1 MINQIKSFLFSFHE
15 INNESTL
22 IGVRGRGKIKTW
34 RCSISVSPCMR
45 EQKKVAQR
53 KKDTRNIVN
62 SYSYCFEIVSFNDC
76 NSLINEVVVEA
87 VKEKIRVDC
96 DEIDENEQCDQSVDC
111 NFEKKSTG
119 HFTEKLQNNP
129 KIIKYYIE
137 FKNYDHSM
145 IYSLKFLVLQCI
157 VWTLNVTRFL
167 LKKSFVFSFDE
178 IETSKRWHGIYL
190 HVWSW

>member
-1 MINQIKSFLFSFHE
+1 
-15 INNESTL
+15 
-22 IGVRGRGKIKTW
+22 
-34 RCSISVSPCMR
+34 MR

-119 HFTEKLQNNP
+119 HFTK
-129 KIIKYYIE
+129 
-137 FKNYDHSM
+137 
-145 IYSLKFLVLQCI
+145 
-157 VWTLNVTRFL
+157 
-167 LKKSFVFSFDE
+167 
-178 IETSKRWHGIYL
+178 
-190 HVWSW
+190 